1 MEAIYK
7 CAVAACPGGAV
18 REDTFDNA
26 YLIDGEHVI
35 VYGVPVI
42 VCVNCGE
49 LTFSA
54 DNAEKVR
61 VMLFDDDQKPAKRV
75 TIPAFEFA
83 RLEPTTEDLLL
94 TARD

>member
-1 MEAIYK
+1 MKGKYK

-18 REDTFDNA
+18 RKETIDRA
-26 YLIDGEHVI
+26 YNIGNGKHVL

-49 LTFSA
+49 LSFSI
-54 DNAEKVR
+54 DDIEKASA
-61 VMLFDDDQKPAKRV
+61 MLFDDEQKPKQV

-83 RLEPTTEDLLL
+83 RLEPTTKDLLL
-94 TARD
+94 IANN